1 MAFQEL
7 MTKHNLLGGRYSVP
21 PTCPPS
27 PPPTATARKSPEST
41 SPARTSPERTSPE
54 RTSPERTSPART
66 SASPSPKR
74 KRTNFIASS
83 EVLPKNNRIQTNTGF
98 MLIEERDPETDENID
113 SLSQNDLGEALGRIG
128 KQRRMASRLKDPIVV
143 KTQNR
148 KQKTNLNAF
157 KSKFLTL
164 KKKVSALQ
172 MEVGTEPDFL
182 ILVRNNLQDPLL
194 PNPSKMAGKYMC
206 YGNGEI
212 SDLFFKSGIKF
223 SASDMYK
230 LANNFNYAEEIL
242 SEVNETQE
250 CNTNTREAPKM
261 ASQKRKNQPNKT
273 TKRHEKENSSH
284 RPATPAANYRPRKVF
299 TPGSRFL
306 DNLSDMSEN
315 EEEVEPVRTENQLR
329 KGDEI
334 EDVCVVETSIEY
346 EEGGEERA

>member
-7 MTKHNLLGGRYSVP
+7 MSKHNLLGGRYSIP

-27 PPPTATARKSPEST
+27 PLPTAGERTSPTRT
-41 SPARTSPERTSPE
+41 SPARTSPARTSPA
-54 RTSPERTSPART
+54 RTSPART

-74 KRTNFIASS
+74 KRTNIMASS
-83 EVLPKNNRIQTNTGF
+83 VVLSKNNRIQTNTGF
-98 MLIEERDPETDENID
+98 MLVEERDQETNENVD
-113 SLSQNDLGEALGRIG
+113 SLSQNPLVEALGRFE
-128 KQRRMASRLKDPIVV
+128 KQRRMAARLKDPIVV

-164 KKKVSALQ
+164 KKRVSALQ

-182 ILVRNNLQDPLL
+182 LLVRNNLQDPLL
-194 PNPSKMAGKYMC
+194 ANPSKMAGKYMC

-223 SASDMYK
+223 NASEMYK

-242 SEVNETQE
+242 SEVNKTQE
-250 CNTNTREAPKM
+250 CNADTREALKTT
-261 ASQKRKNQPNKT
+261 SQKSKNQPKKAT
-273 TKRHEKENSSH
+273 TKKDKKENSSH
-284 RPATPAANYRPRKVF
+284 RHATPVANYRPRKVF
-299 TPGSRFL
+299 TPGSGFL
-306 DNLSDMSEN
+306 DNVSDLSEN

-334 EDVCVVETSIEY
+334 EDVRVVETSIEN